1 MQIITQI
8 DVQAH
13 ASLVTIRNR
22 LMFIANELGMP
33 EIRASRMAS
42 ACSQAGRYVLEKCVF
57 PVLEIGVEP
66 EGAAPFI
73 KRYLSVTFRPWAH
86 CHTDEQQLQQ
96 FRPLLDRARFDG
108 DALVL
113 SGRICHNDLNEDGCR
128 HIAELMQRQVIPS
141 RAELEMQATHDG
153 LTHLLNRHALE
164 PRLKDEFQRAQRY
177 REPLSVLM
185 LDIDHFKRVNDSY
198 GHLGGDACLIKLSAM
213 LRKNARK
220 QDIVARFGGEE
231 FVLVLPHTEAEPAA
245 MLAERIRR
253 KMESMRISHD
263 GQDICCT
270 ISIGIATIAEHIAD
284 EKMLLEL
291 ADQALYEAKENGRNR
306 VCVGDQNE

>member
-8 DVQAH
+8 AVQAH

-22 LMFIANELGMP
+22 LMFIANELGMA

-42 ACSQAGRYVLEKCVF
+42 ACSQAGRYALEQGVF
-57 PVLEIGVEP
+57 PVLEIGIEPKGVAPCVE
-66 EGAAPFI
+66 
-73 KRYLSVTFRPWAH
+73 RYLSVTFRPWVN
-86 CHTDEQQLQQ
+86 TDEQQLQQ
-96 FRPLLDRARFDG
+96 FRSLLDRARLDEG
-108 DALVL
+108 ALVL
-113 SGRICHNDLNEDGCR
+113 SGRIGHSDPDEER
-128 HIAELMQRQVIPS
+128 YRQIAESMQRQVIPS

-177 REPLSVLM
+177 HQPLSVLM
-185 LDIDHFKRVNDSY
+185 LDIDHFKRVNDTY

-213 LRKNARK
+213 LRENARK

-231 FVLVLPHTEAEPAA
+231 FVLVLPHSEAEPAA
-245 MLAERIRR
+245 MLAERIRG
-253 KMESMRISHD
+253 KMENMRIAHD

-270 ISIGIATIAEHIAD
+270 ISIGIATITAHIAD
-284 EKMLLEL
+284 EKMLLDL
-291 ADQALYEAKENGRNR
+291 ADQALYEAKESGRNR
-306 VCVGDQNE
+306 VCIHN

>member
-22 LMFIANELGMP
+22 LMFIANALAMA
-33 EIRASRMAS
+33 EINASRMAS
-42 ACSQAGRYVLEKCVF
+42 ACSQAGRHALEQGVF
-57 PVLEIGVEP
+57 PVLDIGVESA
-66 EGAAPFI
+66 GAAPCAE
-73 KRYLSVTFRPWAH
+73 RYLSVIFRPWTHAN
-86 CHTDEQQLQQ
+86 EQQLQQ
-96 FRPLLDRARFDG
+96 FRPLLDGVRVDG

-113 SGRICHNDLNEDGCR
+113 SGRIFHGDPNEERCR
-128 HIAELMQRQVIPS
+128 QIAEAMQRQVIPS

-177 REPLSVLM
+177 QQPLSVLM
-185 LDIDHFKRVNDSY
+185 LDIDHFKRVNDTY
-198 GHLGGDACLIKLSAM
+198 GHLGGDACLINLSAM

-245 MLAERIRR
+245 MLAERIRS
-253 KMESMRISHD
+253 KMEHLCIAYD

-270 ISIGIATIAEHIAD
+270 VSVGIATIAEHIVD

-291 ADQALYEAKENGRNR
+291 ADQALYEAKESGRNR
-306 VCVGDQNE
+306 VCIGR